1 MSLRMLQTA
10 AESGNV
16 FELTFTLYEENAGP
30 YSADRSTAGLD
41 RFHFTSTKNESK
53 WKQKPANN

>member
-1 MSLRMLQTA
+1 MLQTA